1 MAVCPAQ
8 WLRQG
13 EKALMTTG
21 RLTGKVALVT
31 GAGGGIGQGIAA
43 RFAAEG
49 AKVGVL
55 DVQAAGVQQT
65 VEQITT
71 NGGSAVPLVC
81 DLRDPDQ
88 VKGAVAQLRAAFGT
102 ISVVVNNA
110 AVMPAGR
117 LHETALEDWDRV
129 FDVNVRGAYLVC
141 REIIPDM
148 IANSGGS
155 IIHMASITG
164 VLGLPGI
171 AAYSATKGAL
181 IALTQAMSTDYARY
195 GIRINAVSPGTIDSP
210 MLHDFLAQQRDPAAR
225 RAEFDAMHPIGRVG
239 TIEEVASVFVFLA
252 SDEASFVTGA
262 NYRVDGGM
270 SVKGEQPQD

>member
-1 MAVCPAQ
+1 M
-8 WLRQG
+8 
-13 EKALMTTG
+13 TG
-21 RLTGKVALVT
+21 RLAGKVALVT
-31 GAGGGIGQGIAA
+31 GAGGGIGQGIAR

-55 DVQAAGVQQT
+55 DVHAAGVQQT
-65 VEQITT
+65 MDQLHDENAI
-71 NGGSAVPLVC
+71 PLVC

-88 VKGAVAQLRAAFGT
+88 VRDAVAQLRTAFGP
-102 ISVVVNNA
+102 INVVVNNA

-117 LHETALEDWDRV
+117 LHETALDDWDRV

-141 REIIPDM
+141 REVIPDM
-148 IANSGGS
+148 IANGGGS

-181 IALTQAMSTDYARY
+181 IALTQAMSTDYAPL
-195 GIRINAVSPGTIDSP
+195 GIRVNAVSPGTIDSP

-239 TIEEVASVFVFLA
+239 TIDEVANVFVFLA
-252 SDEASFVTGA
+252 SDEASLVTGA
-262 NYRVDGGM
+262 NYRVDGGL

>member
-1 MAVCPAQ
+1 M
-8 WLRQG
+8 
-13 EKALMTTG
+13 TG
-21 RLTGKVALVT
+21 RLAGKVALVT
-31 GAGGGIGQGIAA
+31 GAGGGIGQGIAL

-49 AKVGVL
+49 ATVGVL
-55 DVQAAGVQQT
+55 DITGVQQT
-65 VEQITT
+65 SEQIETQ
-71 NGGSAVPLVC
+71 GGTAVPLAC
-81 DLRDPDQ
+81 DLREPDQ
-88 VKGAVAQLRAAFGT
+88 VRDAVAQLRAAFGP
-102 ISVVVNNA
+102 INVVVNNA

-117 LHETALEDWDRV
+117 LHETPLDDWDRV

-141 REIIPDM
+141 REVIPDM
-148 IANSGGS
+148 IANGGGS
-155 IIHMASITG
+155 IIYMASITG

-181 IALTQAMSTDYARY
+181 IALTQAMSTDYAPL
-195 GIRINAVSPGTIDSP
+195 GIRVNAVSPGTIDSP
-210 MLHDFLAQQRDPAAR
+210 MLHDFLAHQRDPAAR

-262 NYRVDGGM
+262 NYRVDGGL